1 MKLLAKNL
9 GFGYEKGKKIFDGV
23 TIEAH
28 SGRCL
33 FLLGRNGVGKTTLL
47 NCLGGIVEGEG
58 SLSVVKDDKSEI
70 DLLKLKPKERA
81 KIVGYVPQTVVFPPM
96 SVFDA
101 VLTGRLPYIKWG
113 ISKEDIR
120 ISEDIIERLSLT
132 DIAMRNVLTLS
143 GGEKQKT
150 AIARALAQK
159 AGILLL
165 DEPTSNLDVKNQIN
179 VLEFLRQTTRENNLI
194 TVAVVHDL
202 QLAVRF
208 ADDIVLLK
216 QGKVY
221 AACEASRL
229 SDDDIK
235 QVFDIDAEIIKD
247 NGKYSVLYK

>member
-1 MKLLAKNL
+1 
-9 GFGYEKGKKIFDGV
+9 
-23 TIEAH
+23 
-28 SGRCL
+28 
-33 FLLGRNGVGKTTLL
+33 
-47 NCLGGIVEGEG
+47 
-58 SLSVVKDDKSEI
+58 
-70 DLLKLKPKERA
+70 
-81 KIVGYVPQTVVFPPM
+81 
-96 SVFDA
+96 
-101 VLTGRLPYIKWG
+101 
-113 ISKEDIR
+113 
-120 ISEDIIERLSLT
+120 
-132 DIAMRNVLTLS
+132 MRNVLTLS

-165 DEPTSNLDVKNQIN
+165 DEPTSNLDIKNQIN